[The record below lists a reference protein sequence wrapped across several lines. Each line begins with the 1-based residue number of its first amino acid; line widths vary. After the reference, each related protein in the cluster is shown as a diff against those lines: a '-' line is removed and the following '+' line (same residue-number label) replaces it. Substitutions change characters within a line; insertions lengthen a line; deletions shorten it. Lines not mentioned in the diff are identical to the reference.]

1 VNAQL
6 HRKFGGGRLVVATHN
21 PGKLREIAEL
31 LRPFNVEA
39 ISAGTLGLPEP
50 EETGATFTENA
61 ELKALAA
68 AKASGFPAL
77 ADDSGI
83 CIDALGGA
91 PGIYSAR
98 WAGENKDFK
107 SAMTHVKSELD
118 TRSVPEARWTAHF
131 ISVLTLSW
139 PDGHAESFEG
149 RVDGHLTFPP
159 RGAKGF
165 GYDPIFVPNGH
176 TETYGELEP
185 EYKHTT
191 SHRAR
196 AFAKLIAACF
206 DG

>member
-1 VNAQL
+1 M
-6 HRKFGGGRLVVATHN
+6 VATHN

-31 LRPFNVEA
+31 LRPFDVEA

-50 EETGATFTENA
+50 EETGSTFTENA

-68 AKASGFPAL
+68 AKASGSPAL

-107 SAMTHVKSELD
+107 SAMTRVKSELD

-131 ISVLTLSW
+131 ISALTLSW

-165 GYDPIFVPNGH
+165 GYDPIFVPSGH